1 MTLRELLAWVAV
13 VALSLA
19 LFVRER
25 QHASER
31 EGYTGENA
39 GLLEINAQ
47 LERDLDEARGDADSL
62 ETELRLLEA
71 KVKVGQG
78 LTTP

>member
-1 MTLRELLAWVAV
+1 MTLREMLAWVAV
-13 VALSLA
+13 VVLSLA

-39 GLLEINAQ
+39 GLLELNAQ
-47 LERDLDEARGDADSL
+47 LERDLDESRGEADSL
-62 ETELRLLEA
+62 EFEMRLLERRI
-71 KVKVGQG
+71 KS
-78 LTTP
+78 TR

>member
-1 MTLRELLAWVAV
+1 VSRMTLREMLAWVAV
-13 VALSLA
+13 VVLSLA

-39 GLLEINAQ
+39 GLLELNAQ
-47 LERDLDEARGDADSL
+47 LERDLDESRGEADSL
-62 ETELRLLEA
+62 EFEMRLLERRI
-71 KVKVGQG
+71 KS
-78 LTTP
+78 TR

>member
-1 MTLRELLAWVAV
+1 MRMSLRELLAWVAV

-19 LFVRER
+19 LVVRER

-39 GLLEINAQ
+39 GLIELNAQ
-47 LERDLDEARGDADSL
+47 LERDLDEARGEADGL
-62 ETELRLLEA
+62 ELGVRLLES

-78 LTTP
+78 QE